1 MNPITRLQAAAAIL
15 ALTVFLFPATVQAEA
30 PSPAG
35 PSEAPLPPFEIQAP
49 SSSTISTNGMQRVVP
64 TLAAVS
70 GGVCACNE
78 AVAVQFQYGPTTAYG
93 SVTAPYQLPAAS
105 SPGRIEVGGLLTGL
119 APASSYHFRIMV
131 TGASG
136 TVYGG
141 DVAFTTPPLDPMQ
154 AIFTQGRIGVVG
166 GVAQAVA
173 HCQGDPG
180 DTCRGSVQLSV
191 GGEVIG
197 AGAFSVTLG
206 DSLLV
211 GQEVQNGPAP
221 VTLTPAGMALLNRSR
236 YTQAQAQVSVERGS
250 SSTSSVLLYNQSQAL
265 PAASPART
273 IAKAVAGS
281 SCAHPFKLVV
291 HRNGDDSTGDHRDI
305 SVLVSPPVGME
316 WTTAGPNYK
325 RIVFCEAKGIDTNGK
340 HWRVTGHPKGARHY
354 FARGATVLTATI
366 TARVK

>member
-1 MNPITRLQAAAAIL
+1 MAI
-15 ALTVFLFPATVQAEA
+15 PAQAEA
-30 PSPAG
+30 PSPAR
-35 PSEAPLPPFEIQAP
+35 PSEAPLPPFVIQAP
-49 SSSTISTNGMQRVVP
+49 SSSTISTNGVQRVVP

-93 SVTAPYQLPAAS
+93 SVTPPYELPAAS

-119 APASSYHFRIMV
+119 AAASSYHFRIMV

-141 DVAFTTPPLDPMQ
+141 DVAFTTPPLDPVQ
-154 AIFTQGRIGVVG
+154 AIFTQGRIGVTG

-180 DTCRGSVQLSV
+180 DICRGSVQLSA

-197 AGAFSVTLG
+197 ASAFSVTLG

-221 VTLTPAGMALLNRSR
+221 VTLTPAGMALLGRSR

-265 PAASPART
+265 PAALPARQT

-354 FARGATVLTATI
+354 FAKGATVLTATI

>member
-1 MNPITRLQAAAAIL
+1 MNPIIRWLATGIAAALLSGLMVI
-15 ALTVFLFPATVQAEA
+15 PAQAEA

-35 PSEAPLPPFEIQAP
+35 PAEAPPPPFEIQAP
-49 SSSTISTNGMQRVVP
+49 SSRTISTNGVQRVVP

-105 SPGRIEVGGLLTGL
+105 SPGRIEVGGLLTSL
-119 APASSYHFRIMV
+119 LPASSYHFRVMV
-131 TGASG
+131 TGISG

-141 DVAFTTPPLDPMQ
+141 DVAFTTPPLDPVQ
-154 AIFTQGRIGVVG
+154 AIFTQGRIGVAD

-191 GGEVIG
+191 GGEIIG
-197 AGAFSVTLG
+197 ASAFSVTLG
-206 DSLLV
+206 DSLV

-221 VTLTPAGMALLNRSR
+221 VTLTAAGVALLGRSR

-250 SSTSSVLLYNQSQAL
+250 SSTTSVLLYNQSPAL

-325 RIVFCEAKGIDTNGK
+325 RIVFCEAKGIDTDGK

-354 FARGATVLTATI
+354 FAKGATVLTATI
-366 TARVK
+366 TARIK